1 MEDFKKIFYDKKEG
15 LTNINKLY
23 EKIHEAKEY
32 KKELANKRID
42 IDESNIIE
50 GKRERKPKIFYD

>member
-23 EKIHEAKEY
+23 EKIQEV
-32 KKELANKRID
+32 NPNFD
-42 IDESNIIE
+42 NITA
-50 GKRERKPKIFYD
+50 